1 MKQKLLF
8 MMLLLCAMVQGAW
21 GQSNWDVW
29 DGSSQ
34 SVPWSEPQTGNR
46 RPNIHIAS
54 GSQLAWIAERW
65 NNRDVF
71 DTNRWPYQY
80 DIILEADIDMTAGTW
95 TTLGGHAFEATFYG
109 NGHTIRIKNTTGTS
123 NYQGIFAQLN
133 EGAVVKDLRVEVD
146 FQLGNCRKVGGITG
160 HNYGTISN
168 CWVTGTIKTD
178 HYSIYH
184 ADLGGIAGM
193 NDSGGKIEYC
203 CFDGTVSNTAQNTG
217 VGGLVGRNYSTLEHC
232 TFFGEVK
239 TDRSQDNI
247 FVGKQGTAY
256 SNCYQGYNAD
266 EYAAA
271 NGKEMYRAAIG
282 YPAVKTAKQ
291 FTIASDADWTAF
303 ASYVSNGCTFKDMNV
318 NLTEDVTAKTM
329 AGITERSSFQGIF
342 NGNGHTITLQMDGD
356 EYDDIRR
363 AVVAPFRYIK
373 GATIKDLTVAGD
385 IVAPNADYTS
395 GLVGYSYDGEDDG
408 EGNTLGN
415 DIRNCV
421 VKAYVRGKRICGFVG
436 NSFTSTI
443 TLSGCVFNGQLDSGI
458 SEPKSGFIGGGATG
472 GKQNINSCL
481 FIKNYRDKLQDFDLV
496 RGDATLTATGIF
508 KTADVGSQGA
518 LVYVYT
524 LPDNLGDPISGG
536 DFGRVTTYSNGLM
549 YDSKYYLIPASPLF
563 KGEGTAGSPYLIESV
578 EDWEDLANSIA
589 FGNTYVDK
597 YFLLTKDIKVTM
609 TVGVD
614 FRNAFCGTFDG
625 DNKTIT
631 LNLTGGDYLA
641 PFSHTKNATIKNLKT
656 AGTINTSGENA
667 GGIVG
672 LGHANLD
679 LNNCRSSVTINSS
692 VSGAGRHGGLLGHCF
707 YDGGYITIN
716 GCVFDGSFST
726 TSGTTTCG
734 GFIGFI
740 EGNGLQELDN
750 YMIKNSIM
758 KPQSVAEGMIVGTFL
773 GEYSKWTKYNIQNSF
788 YIETE
793 NLPGNQGIRAYKDEP
808 NNEIYRQQTVE
819 GVSCYVPCTV
829 EADQLYQYKVGGI
842 TVNKPIVTDANGT
855 ELTANTDFTYTP
867 TTVNDQGTRNLT
879 VTGKGNYSGTKII
892 PIFVT
897 GDTES
902 ESLTA
907 GEYTI
912 HDDLEIDWRIQ
923 VSGDV
928 VINIPSGVTL
938 TAKKGFELPA
948 GNSLTINGL
957 GALKIEDC
965 DTGKSGIGGA
975 TMGTLTINGGQI
987 TIKGGEGAAGIG
999 ADAGKDASGTVT
1011 LGWTS
1016 IDDFI
1021 QCSSYQVGSIT
1032 LGKDFM
1038 LYGKT
1043 EKATAAN
1050 INTVNKM
1057 VPYGK
1062 TADEWNP
1069 LLINNIDDWKDFA
1082 SSIAA
1087 GKDYNGKFV
1096 KLTADININS
1106 EPVGVYSETESARRP
1121 FSGTFDG
1128 DNHTITV
1135 SITDTENSGTAL
1147 FRYIKNATI
1156 KKLNV
1161 AGTIDGNMHAA
1172 ALVGFAGGA
1181 ATETGNIIDKCKVS
1195 ATVDGGTHIGGLLGH
1210 ALDSKVHISA
1220 SVFSGTM
1227 LGGATAKGVFI
1238 GWGNDGIRDVD
1249 DCLYLMPESQSTV
1262 GLDLT
1267 CQHSGNVTMGAS
1279 CYKTTDAGSQGIQ
1292 VYAEAADDEI
1302 NRNVRAADGNTYYI
1316 PCTISGVK
1324 DYYKYTG
1331 NDITITDPTVKNADG
1346 TTLQKGTHFTCTTN
1360 PGTVSDEGYY
1370 TLTVSGVNSASYTGS
1385 KSFVFAVGKYDPVTS
1400 ETTELS
1406 DGTYKVYHKVIN
1418 NNRINING
1426 TVTLDLAEGATFHA
1440 PKGIE
1445 LAGDNML
1452 IIRGAG
1458 SLVIDNCEN
1467 GKSGIGAASMGML
1480 IVRGGQLDIQGATGA
1495 GGIGSDAGKPASGQL
1510 TISSSNLTD
1519 YVKCSSYAVRSNSF
1533 TLSGGFVIEGEQTI
1547 ATTENIGGKKIIPA
1561 MVLADQGS
1569 TNDTE
1574 LDSYNGLKLAVALK
1588 DRTFYLDNKWNT
1600 IYLPFDYNLSNFKG
1614 AEARTLTSA
1623 SITGVT
1629 LNLTFGEPV
1638 DVLEAGVPY
1647 IIKFDAETYQS
1658 NGNQHL
1664 VNPVFEK
1671 VTIKKESRDFDN
1683 GASGDARVRFLGTYK
1698 NMEFSSVD
1706 NSILQLGGS
1715 NMLYNPSA
1723 GASIGA
1729 CRAYFKLGD
1738 GSVEQ
1743 APRVNAFSVSFGGGG
1758 ETTGISLI
1766 PSPSTMGEG
1775 SNYWYTLDGRQLDG
1789 QPKAKGVYINRGKK
1803 VVIK

>member
-1 MKQKLLF
+1 MKQKILL

-109 NGHTIRIKNTTGTS
+109 NGHTIRIKNTTGSS
-123 NYQGIFAQLN
+123 NYQGIFAELD

-168 CWVTGTIKTD
+168 CWVTGTIKTN

-203 CFDGTVSNTAQNTG
+203 CFDGTVSNTAKNTG

-266 EYAAA
+266 EYATA

-282 YPAVKTAKQ
+282 YPAVEKAKT
-291 FTIASDADWTAF
+291 FTIASDADWTTF
-303 ASYVSNGCTFKDMNV
+303 ASYVSNGCTFKDINV
-318 NLTEDVTAKTM
+318 NLTHDVTAKTM

-395 GLVGYSYDGEDDG
+395 GLVGYSYGG
-408 EGNTLGN
+408 EGGTLGN
-415 DIRNCV
+415 YIRNCV
-421 VKAYVRGKRICGFVG
+421 VKAYIRGKRICGFVG
-436 NSFTSTI
+436 NTFASRT

-458 SEPKSGFIGGGATG
+458 SEPKSGFIGGGNASG
-472 GKQNINSCL
+472 EQNIYYSL
-481 FIKNYRDKLQDFDLV
+481 FIKNYNDKLQDFDLV

-508 KTADVGSQGA
+508 KTANVGLQGT
-518 LVYVYT
+518 LVYTYNT
-524 LPDNLGDPISGG
+524 LPANWGDPLSGG
-536 DFGRVTTYSNGLM
+536 DFGRVTAYSNGLM
-549 YDSKYYLIPASPLF
+549 YDSKYYMELPSQLF
-563 KGEGTAGSPYLIESV
+563 KGEGTEGNPYLIESV
-578 EDWEDLANSIA
+578 EDWETLANSVTIGTTFA
-589 FGNTYVDK
+589 EKFFK
-597 YFLLTKDIKVTM
+597 LTQDIEVTM
-609 TVGVD
+609 TVGMD
-614 FRNAFCGTFDG
+614 FMNAFGGTFDG
-625 DNKTIT
+625 ANKTIT

-641 PFSHTKNATIKNLKT
+641 LFSHTKSANIKNLKT
-656 AGTINTSGENA
+656 AGTINTSGKHA
-667 GGIVG
+667 SGIVG
-672 LGHANLD
+672 WAHRYQGLY
-679 LNNCRSSVTINSS
+679 NCRSSVTINSS
-692 VSGAGRHGGLLGHCF
+692 VSGAGQHGGLVGCSRSH
-707 YDGGYITIN
+707 DGYITID
-716 GCVFDGSFST
+716 GCVFDGTFNT
-726 TSGTTTCG
+726 NSGTNTCG
-734 GFIGFI
+734 GFIGFK
-740 EGNGLQELDN
+740 EGSG
-750 YMIKNSIM
+750 YVIRNSIM
-758 KPQSVAEGMIVGTFL
+758 KPQSVAKGMIVGTFL

-793 NLPGNQGIRAYKDEP
+793 NLPGNQGIRAYTTQP
-808 NNEIYRQQTVE
+808 IGEISRKVSVD
-819 GVSCYVPCTV
+819 GVDCWVPCTV
-829 EADQLYQYKVGGI
+829 QADQLYQYQDGGI
-842 TVNKPIVTDANGT
+842 TVKVPVVTDADGT
-855 ELTANTDFTYTP
+855 ELTADTHFTYTP
-867 TTVNDQGTRNLT
+867 TTVSDQGTRNLT
-879 VTGKGNYSGTKII
+879 VTGKGSYSGTKII

-912 HDDLEIDWRIQ
+912 HDNLGIDWRIQ

-1016 IDDFI
+1016 IEDFI

-1043 EKATAAN
+1043 EKATADN

-1062 TADEWNP
+1062 TGDEWNP
-1069 LLINNIDDWKDFA
+1069 LLINSTDDWNDFV
-1082 SSIAA
+1082 SSITA
-1087 GKDYNGKFV
+1087 GKDYSGKFV
-1096 KLTADININS
+1096 KLAADIS
-1106 EPVGVYSETESARRP
+1106 DVTTSAGAWSTTESERHP

-1128 DNHTITV
+1128 DGHTITAN
-1135 SITDTENSGTAL
+1135 ITYSSDRGTAL
-1147 FRYIKNATI
+1147 FGYIKNATI
-1156 KKLNV
+1156 KQLTV
-1161 AGTIDGNMHAA
+1161 DGIISGGIHTA

-1181 ATETGNIIDKCKVS
+1181 TTETGNVIDKCKVS

-1210 ALDSKVHISA
+1210 ALDSKVHIRA
-1220 SVFSGTM
+1220 SVFSGIM
-1227 LGGATAKGVFI
+1227 MGGATAKGVFI

-1249 DCLYLMPESQSTV
+1249 DCLYLMPESQNTA
-1262 GLDLT
+1262 GLDLA
-1267 CQHSGNVTMGAS
+1267 CQHSGNVTIGAS
-1279 CYKTTDAGSQGIQ
+1279 CYKNTDAGTQGIR
-1292 VYAEAADDEI
+1292 VYAEAAADEI
-1302 NRNVRAADGNTYYI
+1302 NRNVRAADGNMYYI

-1331 NDITITDPTVKNADG
+1331 GDITITDPTVKNADG
-1346 TTLQKGTHFTCTTN
+1346 TSLTKGTQFTCTTN

-1385 KSFVFAVGKYDPVTS
+1385 KNFVFAVGKYDPVTS

-1406 DGTYKVYHKVIN
+1406 DGTYKVYHKVTN

-1426 TVTLDLAEGATFHA
+1426 TVTLDLAEGAAFHA

-1452 IIRGAG
+1452 IIKGAG

-1467 GKSGIGAASMGML
+1467 GKSGIGAESMGML

-1533 TLSGGFVIEGEQTI
+1533 TLSGGFVIEGEQAI

-1561 MVLADQGS
+1561 MVLADQGG

-1574 LDSYNGLKLAVALK
+1574 LGSYNGLKLAVALK

-1600 IYLPFDYNLSNFKG
+1600 ICLPFDYDINELKG
-1614 AEARTLTSA
+1614 VEAHTLTAA
-1623 SITGVT
+1623 SIEGTT
-1629 LNLTFGEPV
+1629 LHLTFGDKV
-1638 DVLEAGVPY
+1638 DVLMAGTPY
-1647 IIKFDAETYQS
+1647 IIKFEKNESYDT
-1658 NGNQHL
+1658 NPINL
-1664 VNPVFEK
+1664 VSPIFEG
-1671 VTIKKESRDFDN
+1671 VTINSTAKNDYDN
-1683 GASGDARVRFLGTYK
+1683 QQSGNARVRFVGTY
-1698 NMEFSSVD
+1698 SSQTFPGND
-1706 NSILQLGGS
+1706 NSILLLGGE
-1715 NMLYNPSA
+1715 NKLYYPAA
-1723 GASIGA
+1723 GAGIGS
-1729 CRAYFKLGD
+1729 CRAYFKIGED
-1738 GSVEQ
+1738 GAAV
-1743 APRVNAFSVSFGGGG
+1743 PRIDGFCIDFGNDSNA
-1758 ETTGISLI
+1758 TGILTTNFTNPTNSDN
-1766 PSPSTMGEG
+1766 E
-1775 SNYWYTLDGRQLDG
+1775 WYMLDGRKFVGKPTQHG
-1789 QPKAKGVYINRGKK
+1789 IYINNGKK

>member
-1 MKQKLLF
+1 MKKKLL
-8 MMLLLCAMVQGAW
+8 LLTALLCAVVQGAW
-21 GQSNWDVW
+21 SQSNWDVW

-95 TTLGGHAFEATFYG
+95 TTLGGHGFEATFYG
-109 NGHTIRIKNTTGTS
+109 NGHTIRIKNTTGSS
-123 NYQGIFAQLN
+123 NYQGIFSQLN
-133 EGAVVKDLRVEVD
+133 EGAVVKDLRVVVD

-203 CFDGTVSNTAQNTG
+203 CFNGTVSNTAQNTG

-256 SNCYQGYNAD
+256 SKCYQGYNAD

-282 YPAVKTAKQ
+282 YPAVEEAKT

-303 ASYVSNGCTFKDMNV
+303 AGYVSNGCTFKDMNV

-329 AGITERSSFQGIF
+329 AGITERSSFQGTF
-342 NGNGHTITLQMDGD
+342 NGNGHTITLDMDGE
-356 EYDDIRR
+356 EYDHIRR
-363 AVVAPFRYIK
+363 AVAAPFRYIK
-373 GATIKDLTVAGD
+373 GATIKNLTVAGD

-443 TLSGCVFNGQLDSGI
+443 TLSGCVFNGQLDSGM

-481 FIKNYRDKLQDFDLV
+481 FIKNYYDKLQDFYLV
-496 RGDATLTATGIF
+496 RGDATLTATSIF
-508 KTADVGSQGA
+508 KTANVGSQGV
-518 LVYVYT
+518 LVYVYNT
-524 LPDNLGDPISGG
+524 LPDNLGDPVSDG
-536 DFGRVTTYSNGLM
+536 DFGRVVAYSNGLV

-589 FGNTYVDK
+589 LGNTYVDK
-597 YFLLTKDIKVTM
+597 YFQLTKDIEVTM

-641 PFSHTKNATIKNLKT
+641 PFSHTKNATIKNLKM
-656 AGTINTSGENA
+656 AGTINTSGEYA

-707 YDGGYITIN
+707 YDGGYITID

-740 EGNGLQELDN
+740 EDNGLQELDN
-750 YMIKNSIM
+750 YMIRNSIM
-758 KPQSVAEGMIVGTFL
+758 KPQSVAEGMIAGTFL
-773 GEYSKWTKYNIQNSF
+773 GEYSNWTKYNIQNSF

-819 GVSCYVPCTV
+819 GVSCFVPCTV
-829 EADQLYQYKVGGI
+829 EADQLYQYQDGGI
-842 TVNKPIVTDANGT
+842 TVKEPKVTDANGT
-855 ELTANTDFTYTP
+855 VLTADTHFTYTP

-879 VTGKGNYSGTKII
+879 VTGKGSYSGTKII

-912 HDDLEIDWRIQ
+912 HDNLEIDWRIQ
-923 VSGDV
+923 VSGKV

-938 TAKKGFELPA
+938 TAKKGFELPTD
-948 GNSLTINGL
+948 NSLTINGL
-957 GALKIEDC
+957 GKLVIDGC

-975 TMGTLTINGGQI
+975 TMGTLTINGGQV
-987 TIKGGEGAAGIG
+987 TINGGEGAAGIG
-999 ADAGKDASGTVT
+999 ADAGKDASGSVT
-1011 LGWTS
+1011 LGWTG

-1032 LGKDFM
+1032 FGKEFM
-1038 LYGKT
+1038 LYGET
-1043 EKATAAN
+1043 TKATAAN

-1069 LLINNIDDWKDFA
+1069 LLINSTDDWNDFA
-1082 SSIAA
+1082 SSVAT
-1087 GKDYNGKFV
+1087 GKDYSGKFV
-1096 KLTADININS
+1096 KLAADIS
-1106 EPVGVYSETESARRP
+1106 DVTTPVGVYSETESARRP

-1156 KKLNV
+1156 KQLNV
-1161 AGTIDGNMHAA
+1161 AGTIDGNLHAA

-1181 ATETGNIIDKCKVS
+1181 ATEETGNAILNCKVS

-1210 ALDSKVHISA
+1210 ALDSKVHIRA

-1227 LGGATAKGVFI
+1227 LGGTTAKGVFI
-1238 GWGNDGIRDVD
+1238 GWGNDGGSRDVD
-1249 DCLYLMPESQSTV
+1249 DCLYLMPEGQSTV
-1262 GLDLT
+1262 GLDLARLN
-1267 CQHSGNVTMGAS
+1267 SGSVTIGSS
-1279 CYKTTDAGSQGIQ
+1279 CYKNTDAGSQGIQ
-1292 VYAEAADDEI
+1292 VYAEAAADEI
-1302 NRNVRAADGNTYYI
+1302 NKNVRAADGNIYYI
-1316 PCTISGVK
+1316 PCTISGVE
-1324 DYYKYTG
+1324 DYHKHTG
-1331 NDITITDPTVKNADG
+1331 YDITITDPTVQNADG
-1346 TTLQKGTHFTCTTN
+1346 TSLTKGTQFTCTTN
-1360 PGTVSDEGYY
+1360 PGTVKEEGYY
-1370 TLTVSGVNSASYTGS
+1370 TLTVSGVNSAGYTGS
-1385 KSFVFAVGKYDPVTS
+1385 KNFVFAVGKYDPVTS

-1406 DGTYKVYHKVIN
+1406 NGTYKVYHSVTN
-1418 NNRINING
+1418 NNRINISG

-1445 LAGDNML
+1445 LAGENML
-1452 IIRGAG
+1452 IIKGSGA
-1458 SLVIDNCEN
+1458 LVIDGCEN
-1467 GKSGIGAASMGML
+1467 GKSGIGGNSMGTL
-1480 IVRGGQLDIQGATGA
+1480 FVRGGQLDIQGAEGA
-1495 GGIGSDAGKPASGQL
+1495 GGIGSDAGKPASGSL
-1510 TISSSNLTD
+1510 TISSSNLSD

-1547 ATTENIGGKKIIPA
+1547 ATTENIGGKKIVPA
-1561 MVLADQGS
+1561 MVLDDQGG
-1569 TNDTE
+1569 TNTTE
-1574 LDSYNGLKLAVALK
+1574 LETYDGKQTAVALNG
-1588 DRTFYLDNKWNT
+1588 RTIYLDGKWNT
-1600 IYLPFDYNLSNFKG
+1600 LCLPFDYDISELRNV
-1614 AEARTLTSA
+1614 EARTLTAA
-1623 SITGVT
+1623 SIEGTT
-1629 LNLTFGEPV
+1629 LKLNFGDAV
-1638 DVLEAGVPY
+1638 DEVKAGVPY
-1647 IIKFDAETYQS
+1647 IIKCAKEENYVNNATW
-1658 NGNQHL
+1658 NL
-1664 VNPVFEK
+1664 VNPIFEDVTVKNELNNCVFGTGNNQ
-1671 VTIKKESRDFDN
+1671 VSFIGSYSSHTFADTDN
-1683 GASGDARVRFLGTYK
+1683 
-1698 NMEFSSVD
+1698 N
-1706 NSILQLGGS
+1706 ILLMGGE
-1715 NMLYNPSA
+1715 NKLYYA
-1723 GASIGA
+1723 AADTSIGA
-1729 CRAYFKLGD
+1729 CRAYFKIGD
-1738 GSVEQ
+1738 GTQ
-1743 APRVNAFSVSFGGGG
+1743 APRIDGFNISFDGDNSTLGVTTPLSDRRGAGG
-1758 ETTGISLI
+1758 EA
-1766 PSPSTMGEG
+1766 
-1775 SNYWYTLDGRQLDG
+1775 WYSLDGRKLSGKPAQ
-1789 QPKAKGVYINRGKK
+1789 KGVYINNGKK
-1803 VVIK
+1803 IVIK

>member
-1 MKQKLLF
+1 MKQKILL

-109 NGHTIRIKNTTGTS
+109 NGHTIRIKNTTGSS
-123 NYQGIFAQLN
+123 NYQGIFAELD

-168 CWVTGTIKTD
+168 CWVTGTIKTN

-266 EYAAA
+266 EYATAD
-271 NGKEMYRAAIG
+271 GKEMYRAAIG
-282 YPAVKTAKQ
+282 YPAVEKAKT
-291 FTIASDADWTAF
+291 FTIASDADWTTF
-303 ASYVSNGCTFKDMNV
+303 ASYVSNGCTFKDINV
-318 NLTEDVTAKTM
+318 NLTHDVTAKTM

-342 NGNGHTITLQMDGD
+342 NGNEHTITLQMDGD

-373 GATIKDLTVAGD
+373 GATIRDLTVAGD

-395 GLVGYSYDGEDDG
+395 GLVGYSYGG
-408 EGNTLGN
+408 EGGTLGN
-415 DIRNCV
+415 YIRNCV
-421 VKAYVRGKRICGFVG
+421 VKAYIRGKRICGFVG
-436 NSFTSTI
+436 NTFASRT

-458 SEPKSGFIGGGATG
+458 SEPKSGFIGGGNANG
-472 GKQNINSCL
+472 EQNIYYSL
-481 FIKNYRDKLQDFDLV
+481 FIKNYNDKLQDFDLV

-508 KTADVGSQGA
+508 KTANVGLQGT
-518 LVYVYT
+518 LVYTYNT
-524 LPDNLGDPISGG
+524 LPANWGDPLSGG
-536 DFGRVTTYSNGLM
+536 DFGRVMAYSNGLM
-549 YDSKYYLIPASPLF
+549 YDSKYYMELPSQLF
-563 KGEGTAGSPYLIESV
+563 KGEGTEGNPYLIESV
-578 EDWEDLANSIA
+578 EDWETLANSVTIGTTFA
-589 FGNTYVDK
+589 EKFFK
-597 YFLLTKDIKVTM
+597 LTQDIEVTM
-609 TVGVD
+609 TVGMD
-614 FRNAFCGTFDG
+614 FMNAFGGTFDG
-625 DNKTIT
+625 ANKTIT

-641 PFSHTKNATIKNLKT
+641 PFSHTKSANIKNLKT
-656 AGTINTSGENA
+656 AGIINTSGKHA
-667 GGIVG
+667 SGIVG
-672 LGHANLD
+672 WAHRNQGLY
-679 LNNCRSSVTINSS
+679 NCRSSVTINSS
-692 VSGAGRHGGLLGHCF
+692 VSGAGQHGGLVGCSRSH
-707 YDGGYITIN
+707 DGYITID
-716 GCVFDGSFST
+716 GCVFDGTFNT
-726 TSGTTTCG
+726 NSGTNTCG
-734 GFIGFI
+734 GFIGFK
-740 EGNGLQELDN
+740 EGSG
-750 YMIKNSIM
+750 YVIRNSIM
-758 KPQSVAEGMIVGTFL
+758 KPQSVAAGMMVGTFL

-793 NLPGNQGIRAYKDEP
+793 NLPGNQGIRAYTTQP
-808 NNEIYRQQTVE
+808 IGEISRKVSVD
-819 GVSCYVPCTV
+819 GVDCWAPCTV
-829 EADQLYQYKVGGI
+829 QADQLYQYQDGGI
-842 TVNKPIVTDANGT
+842 TVKVPVVTDADGT
-855 ELTANTDFTYTP
+855 ELTADTDFTYTP

-912 HDDLEIDWRIQ
+912 HDNLEIDWRIQ

-1043 EKATAAN
+1043 EKATADN

-1062 TADEWNP
+1062 TGDEWNP
-1069 LLINNIDDWKDFA
+1069 LLINSTDDWNDFV
-1082 SSIAA
+1082 SSITA

-1096 KLTADININS
+1096 KLTADIS
-1106 EPVGVYSETESARRP
+1106 DVTTSAGAWSTTESERHP

-1128 DNHTITV
+1128 DGHTITAN
-1135 SITDTENSGTAL
+1135 ITYSCL
-1147 FRYIKNATI
+1147 M
-1156 KKLNV
+1156 V
-1161 AGTIDGNMHAA
+1161 A
-1172 ALVGFAGGA
+1172 F
-1181 ATETGNIIDKCKVS
+1181 
-1195 ATVDGGTHIGGLLGH
+1195 
-1210 ALDSKVHISA
+1210 
-1220 SVFSGTM
+1220 
-1227 LGGATAKGVFI
+1227 
-1238 GWGNDGIRDVD
+1238 
-1249 DCLYLMPESQSTV
+1249 LM
-1262 GLDLT
+1262 
-1267 CQHSGNVTMGAS
+1267 
-1279 CYKTTDAGSQGIQ
+1279 
-1292 VYAEAADDEI
+1292 
-1302 NRNVRAADGNTYYI
+1302 
-1316 PCTISGVK
+1316 
-1324 DYYKYTG
+1324 
-1331 NDITITDPTVKNADG
+1331 
-1346 TTLQKGTHFTCTTN
+1346 
-1360 PGTVSDEGYY
+1360 
-1370 TLTVSGVNSASYTGS
+1370 
-1385 KSFVFAVGKYDPVTS
+1385 
-1400 ETTELS
+1400 
-1406 DGTYKVYHKVIN
+1406 
-1418 NNRINING
+1418 
-1426 TVTLDLAEGATFHA
+1426 
-1440 PKGIE
+1440 
-1445 LAGDNML
+1445 
-1452 IIRGAG
+1452 
-1458 SLVIDNCEN
+1458 
-1467 GKSGIGAASMGML
+1467 
-1480 IVRGGQLDIQGATGA
+1480 
-1495 GGIGSDAGKPASGQL
+1495 
-1510 TISSSNLTD
+1510 
-1519 YVKCSSYAVRSNSF
+1519 
-1533 TLSGGFVIEGEQTI
+1533 
-1547 ATTENIGGKKIIPA
+1547 
-1561 MVLADQGS
+1561 
-1569 TNDTE
+1569 
-1574 LDSYNGLKLAVALK
+1574 
-1588 DRTFYLDNKWNT
+1588 
-1600 IYLPFDYNLSNFKG
+1600 
-1614 AEARTLTSA
+1614 
-1623 SITGVT
+1623 
-1629 LNLTFGEPV
+1629 
-1638 DVLEAGVPY
+1638 
-1647 IIKFDAETYQS
+1647 
-1658 NGNQHL
+1658 
-1664 VNPVFEK
+1664 
-1671 VTIKKESRDFDN
+1671 
-1683 GASGDARVRFLGTYK
+1683 
-1698 NMEFSSVD
+1698 
-1706 NSILQLGGS
+1706 
-1715 NMLYNPSA
+1715 
-1723 GASIGA
+1723 
-1729 CRAYFKLGD
+1729 
-1738 GSVEQ
+1738 
-1743 APRVNAFSVSFGGGG
+1743 
-1758 ETTGISLI
+1758 
-1766 PSPSTMGEG
+1766 
-1775 SNYWYTLDGRQLDG
+1775 
-1789 QPKAKGVYINRGKK
+1789 
-1803 VVIK
+1803 